1 MEYVVF
7 SFRNLRRKGIRSW
20 LTLLGIL
27 IGIAAVISLITV
39 GSGLKE
45 AVNSQ
50 FGASSTEVIT
60 IQAGG
65 TSFGPPGS
73 GVITSLTKQDS
84 VAIGNLASIEVA
96 IPRNI
101 EMGRME
107 YNDIVLF
114 GYAGSIIE
122 GKEDEIYELVGDLK
136 PEYGRLLKTGDLGKV
151 MLGYSF
157 YDGATN
163 GYEKDLMPGKTV
175 LIQDKSFEVVGIVE
189 KQGSL
194 ISDGI
199 IWMYD
204 SDLDDLIGY
213 GDNVS
218 LIVAKVKD
226 KDLMNRAQEE
236 IERLM
241 RNRRDVKIG
250 EEDFEVSTPE
260 ATLEDVNSVLNGIQ
274 IFIII
279 IASISIFIGIIGI
292 INTMTTSVLERKK
305 EIGIMKAIGAK
316 NSQIF
321 MQFFVESG
329 LLGLIGGAAGIIL
342 GLILGYA
349 GIGAINNFI
358 GSETAPQLNLLLIF
372 FSLLGSFVIGSLAGI
387 FPAMQAAKENPV
399 DALRG

>member
-1 MEYVVF
+1 MDYFVF
-7 SFRNLRRKGIRSW
+7 SVRNLKRKGIRSW

-27 IGIAAVISLITV
+27 IGIAAVVSLITV
-39 GSGLKE
+39 GSGLKV

-73 GVITSLTKQDS
+73 GTVIPLTKQDAIAIEQLSS
-84 VAIGNLASIEVA
+84 VELA

-101 EMGRME
+101 EVGKME
-107 YNDIVLF
+107 YNNIVQF
-114 GYAGSIIE
+114 GYAGSVVDGRE
-122 GKEDEIYELVGDLK
+122 KEIYELVGNIEA
-136 PEYGRLLKTGDLGKV
+136 EYGRLLESGDFGKV

-157 YDGATN
+157 YEGEKN
-163 GYEKDLMPGKTV
+163 GYEKDILPGKKV
-175 LIQDKSFEVVGIVE
+175 LIKDKSFEVVGIVK
-189 KQGSL
+189 KQGSFIL
-194 ISDGI
+194 DSIVWI
-199 IWMYD
+199 QD
-204 SDLDDLIGY
+204 SDLENLIGY

-218 LIVAKVKD
+218 LIVVKAKNKD
-226 KDLMNRAQEE
+226 SIDRAKED
-236 IERLM
+236 IEKLL

-250 EEDFEVSTPE
+250 EENFEVSTPE
-260 ATLEDVNSVLNGIQ
+260 ATLESVNSVLNGIQ

-292 INTMTTSVLERKK
+292 VNTMTTSVLERKK

-329 LLGLIGGAAGIIL
+329 MLGLIGGAIGIIL
-342 GLILGYA
+342 GLLLGYV
-349 GIGAINNFI
+349 GIGAINSFL
-358 GSETAPQLNLLLIF
+358 GSETQPQINFILIL
-372 FSLLGSFVIGSLAGI
+372 FSLIGSFLIGSIAGI
-387 FPAMQAAKENPV
+387 FPAMQAAKQNPV
-399 DALRG
+399 EALRG